1 MAPSG
6 RRASVLPLSTG
17 HGSLSQ
23 GASVASLQNNFLL
36 SLKRRCVCLRSCA
49 SLPAMGTTAHRL
61 FALSRSHNPS
71 VERTA
76 NGEARLRSCAAE
88 APLPAAHLER

>member
-1 MAPSG
+1 M
-6 RRASVLPLSTG
+6 PLSAG

-23 GASVASLQNNFLL
+23 GPSVALLQSNSFL
-36 SLKRRCVCLRSCA
+36 SLERRCVCLRSCA

-61 FALSRSHNPS
+61 SALSRSHNPS

-76 NGEARLRSCAAE
+76 NGEARLRFFATAE
-88 APLPAAHLER
+88 APLPAAHLERWAS